1 MNSPIRSAVT
11 LLVISLALLAPLAV
25 FIPTASAQTTVVG
38 SADFR
43 NAPQL
48 PPGQYVDRIVT
59 GDTAWYAVIYTN
71 STPYRFEVS
80 FQGNAPAGV
89 DLSASFVAPTLT
101 TVDGPAQVVEGNGV
115 EYPAGHT
122 NVWFLKVSLNTSSQI
137 GVEYPIVI
145 NVEGVQTLGVEP
157 CADDPDC
164 ELDDEYAAINVALA
178 EAEAELEQLRAAE
191 TTDAVQAEIENIRG
205 FQESA
210 DSLGPRAQARLAQ
223 LEAQLAEKCA
233 PEPDCEEFPDP
244 GSKTPIIGWIIGF
257 AAIALGV
264 RKAVKKLRQ
273 DPNAEPTPPPRQ
285 PASLSAARAQK
296 DAQAKNKK
304 KKKATSR

>member
-11 LLVISLALLAPLAV
+11 LLVITLALLGSLAV

-80 FQGNAPAGV
+80 FQGNAPVGV

-244 GSKTPIIGWIIGF
+244 GSKTPIIGWLDHWLRRNCAWRAQSGQE
-257 AAIALGV
+257 AA
-264 RKAVKKLRQ
+264 
-273 DPNAEPTPPPRQ
+273 PR
-285 PASLSAARAQK
+285 PECRTDATATTTCVSLSSSSAEGRASQE
-296 DAQAKNKK
+296 
-304 KKKATSR
+304 